1 MALEIVARQGGAKL
15 RIRDLTRRLG
25 VSTGSFYWHFRGRDD
40 FVASLVD
47 YWGKEFTARVIEDL
61 AKVEGDARKRL
72 LALMEHVVEHDFA
85 RYDVAIRAWAAQE
98 PAVARRVRGVDQQRL
113 RFIRALFEEMG
124 FAGTELEVRSSTV
137 AVFHSLELGFLA
149 MGSKKERLRQLAMGS
164 KKERLRQ
171 LRARHAFFANAKICP
186 LLDATSSALGSRKTR
201 ERQRGPSGRLG
212 LHHRP
217 VSIDSSMKKT
227 WRFTAGPVRLS
238 AYCHS

>member
-149 MGSKKERLRQLAMGS
+149 MGSKKERLRQL
-164 KKERLRQ
+164 
-171 LRARHAFFANAKICP
+171 RARHAFFANAKICP
-186 LLDATSSALGSRKTR
+186 LLDATSSALGSRKAR
-201 ERQRGPSGRLG
+201 ERQRGPSGRRG

-227 WRFTAGPVRLS
+227 WRFTAEPVRLS